1 MKKIIVIAIVF
12 VVSFL
17 LIFFADYYYFGDNKE
32 YDYFIILQK
41 YYWAYL
47 IISISTSLMVYCGI
61 RVKEIRK
68 ERSLSQENLALMCG
82 IDRTYIGR
90 IENLKAKC
98 EKENMGD
105 IVIGHT
111 RWATHGKPD

>member
-17 LIFFADYYYFGDNKE
+17 LIFLADYYYFGDNKE

-68 ERSLSQENLALMCG
+68 EQKEQEVDL
-82 IDRTYIGR
+82 
-90 IENLKAKC
+90 
-98 EKENMGD
+98 
-105 IVIGHT
+105 
-111 RWATHGKPD
+111 

>member
-1 MKKIIVIAIVF
+1 MRKIIVCLVVLI
-12 VVSFL
+12 VSFL
-17 LIFFADYYYFGDNKE
+17 LIFFADYYFYGDNKK

-68 ERSLSQENLALMCG
+68 EQKILEKQKNIKNKRFLILMMV
-82 IDRTYIGR
+82 RNKR
-90 IENLKAKC
+90 
-98 EKENMGD
+98 
-105 IVIGHT
+105 
-111 RWATHGKPD
+111 